1 MDRKKGQII
10 ADLAFTKS
18 IIIPLYEFRYVLAK
32 PIIRATRN
40 TMMSIAAL
48 MLSARWAA
56 IDVLYL
62 PRHASNY

>member
-10 ADLAFTKS
+10 ADLAFTKT
-18 IIIPLYEFRYVLAK
+18 IIIPLCEFPDVLAK
-32 PIIRATRN
+32 PIIRPARN

-56 IDVLYL
+56 IDLLYL
-62 PRHASNY
+62 PERASNY